1 MEDRDP
7 IKQLQRLLDDPGKV
21 LERISR
27 IQSALGS
34 IHPPSSTAAPDTPV
48 ASLPPTETVAI
59 LKVADRPYDNLLQM
73 LRDMQA
79 QIEECIRPLALLTVQ
94 AEVERLREQVRQ
106 ERTALEKCAE
116 RIDRSLE
123 SCLHRI
129 DDSRSIYA
137 DLIALTGRLAELGAA
152 TEPLPEFS
160 TSQDP
165 SEIIQSR
172 IERLREKGKI

>member
-1 MEDRDP
+1 
-7 IKQLQRLLDDPGKV
+7 
-21 LERISR
+21 
-27 IQSALGS
+27 
-34 IHPPSSTAAPDTPV
+34 
-48 ASLPPTETVAI
+48 
-59 LKVADRPYDNLLQM
+59 M

-106 ERTALEKCAE
+106 ERAALEKCAE

-165 SEIIQSR
+165 SEIIHSR

>member
-106 ERTALEKCAE
+106 ERAALEKCVE
-116 RIDRSLE
+116 QIDRSLE
-123 SCLHRI
+123 FCLHRI

-137 DLIALTGRLAELGAA
+137 DLIALTGRLTELGAA
-152 TEPLPEFS
+152 TETLPEFS

-165 SEIIQSR
+165 CEIIHSR

>member
-34 IHPPSSTAAPDTPV
+34 IHPPNSTAAPDTPV

-59 LKVADRPYDNLLQM
+59 LKVEDRPYDNLLQM

-94 AEVERLREQVRQ
+94 AEVERLREQMRQ
-106 ERTALEKCAE
+106 ERAALEECAE
-116 RIDRSLE
+116 GIDRSLK

-137 DLIALTGRLAELGAA
+137 DLIALTGRLTELGAA
-152 TEPLPEFS
+152 AEPLPEFS
-160 TSQDP
+160 TSQD
-165 SEIIQSR
+165 SREIIHSR
-172 IERLREKGKI
+172 IEHLRGKGKI